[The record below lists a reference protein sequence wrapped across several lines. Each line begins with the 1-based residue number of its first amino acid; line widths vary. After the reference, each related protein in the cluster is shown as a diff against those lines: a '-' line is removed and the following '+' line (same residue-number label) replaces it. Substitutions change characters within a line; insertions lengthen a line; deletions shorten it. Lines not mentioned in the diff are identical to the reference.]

1 MPRAAWDPG
10 FTLPP
15 RERAA
20 GTGVEAGGTVA
31 GVRAM
36 LPEGGTAARFLET
49 GLGVGCWSQGS
60 PTGRQKAGRGGVR
73 VNGLRGKF

>member
-1 MPRAAWDPG
+1 MLG
-10 FTLPP
+10 
-15 RERAA
+15 
-20 GTGVEAGGTVA
+20 
-31 GVRAM
+31 AM

-60 PTGRQKAGRGGVR
+60 PTGRQKAGGVVR